1 LRRERRF
8 LVKKSKKQKWKKK
21 LRNAAPPSSPATR
34 GSWRPRVSRSH
45 GGAESSFQ
53 RLAYTAAG
61 AVGSAL
67 VGAML
72 AKENWA
78 PKTIA
83 GALATLGAGLTWKG
97 DSATIKSLGSGAMSS
112 AGGQLVLLL
121 IDEHGK
127 KPANA
132 DELPAGALEGAL
144 ERARARLAMTAG
156 QTA

>member
-1 LRRERRF
+1 M
-8 LVKKSKKQKWKKK
+8 KKQKKWKKK
-21 LRNAAPPSSPATR
+21 HGHRNAAPSSAPVARAPS
-34 GSWRPRVSRSH
+34 RPRASRSH
-45 GGAESSFQ
+45 GGGESSLQ

-121 IDEHGK
+121 IDEHGP

-132 DELPAGALEGAL
+132 EALPPGSLEGAL
-144 ERARARLAMTAG
+144 ERARARLAMTSG

>member
-1 LRRERRF
+1 M
-8 LVKKSKKQKWKKK
+8 KKHKKK
-21 LRNAAPPSSPATR
+21 HRNNKRKHAFRNAAPAAPVRTIS
-34 GSWRPRVSRSH
+34 RPRTRAD
-45 GGAESSFQ
+45 GESSLQ

-61 AVGSAL
+61 AAGSAL

-72 AKENWA
+72 AKEGWA
-78 PKTIA
+78 AKTIA

-97 DSATIKSLGSGAMSS
+97 DSTTIKSVGSGAMSS

-132 DELPAGALEGAL
+132 DALPPGSLEHAL
-144 ERARARLAMTAG
+144 ERARARLAMTA
-156 QTA
+156 

>member
-1 LRRERRF
+1 M
-8 LVKKSKKQKWKKK
+8 KKHKKKHRISKKKHA
-21 LRNAAPPSSPATR
+21 LRNAAPTAPVRTVSRPRTR
-34 GSWRPRVSRSH
+34 GDGETSLH
-45 GGAESSFQ
+45 

-61 AVGSAL
+61 AAGSAI

-72 AKENWA
+72 AKEGWA
-78 PKTIA
+78 AKTIA

-121 IDEHGK
+121 VDEHEHGK

-132 DELPAGALEGAL
+132 DALPPGSLEHAL
-144 ERARARLAMTAG
+144 ERARARLAMTTREA
-156 QTA
+156 A